1 MADLARSEQFVTKIC
16 PKWTRDGYL
25 VSDALAQ
32 WIGQRAKITTLL
44 SILLDQAEKESGS
57 CAVVFSQWTRVLDLL
72 QDTLSKIGR
81 KSDHGRV
88 FRLSRFDGIQTKPQ
102 QDAQLRRFKAPPETW
117 EWEDCAP
124 DASETQNS
132 CVSEAMKT
140 SDSVEELAAA
150 LNRVDLVEASHSEGA
165 SNSPASA
172 SNARTR
178 RRPDVGVI
186 LVSIQAGGAGLNLTE
201 AHKVIIFD
209 PTWNPGIEKQAQD
222 RVHRIGQTRQVEIH
236 RLLLKNT
243 VEERVSDIQ
252 AEKED
257 IRDRV
262 LDCSRK
268 VTSVSAASQTQKLT
282 LKQLNKLLYG
292 ANR

>member
-1 MADLARSEQFVTKIC
+1 
-16 PKWTRDGYL
+16 
-25 VSDALAQ
+25 
-32 WIGQRAKITTLL
+32 
-44 SILLDQAEKESGS
+44 
-57 CAVVFSQWTRVLDLL
+57 
-72 QDTLSKIGR
+72 
-81 KSDHGRV
+81 
-88 FRLSRFDGIQTKPQ
+88 
-102 QDAQLRRFKAPPETW
+102 
-117 EWEDCAP
+117 
-124 DASETQNS
+124 
-132 CVSEAMKT
+132 MKT